1 MKTVCKEEQC
11 AGCMACVDIC
21 PKGAIS
27 IKDNLQCYNAVI
39 NEELCVNCDACQKVC
54 QSNHPASTV
63 APIFWQQGW
72 TLQDEVR
79 AKSSSG
85 GAAAELSRA
94 FVASGGIVCSCVFR
108 NGVFG
113 FEFAETV
120 DQLQKFVGSKYVK
133 SNPVGIYKQ
142 ISDKLKQE
150 KKVLF
155 IGLPCQ
161 VSALKNFVLS
171 KYQKNLYTVDL
182 ICHGT
187 PSPEILEKFLNQ
199 HHYSLKNLKDIC
211 FRMKAKFQVF
221 EDYKGIVTPGVSDRY
236 TIAFLNGLT
245 YTENCYSCQYAKRE
259 RVSDLTIGDS
269 WGNELETEE
278 QEKGISLIL
287 CQTEKGT
294 ELLNNARL
302 HLESVDVDRAVMNNH
317 QLHAPSNMPEGRY
330 AFFHLLNE
338 GKNFDSL
345 VKKNFPKQC
354 FRQDVKKIL
363 IKAKIIGGRTGK
375 MTYGITVLEGEEK
388 LQ

>member
-1 MKTVCKEEQC
+1 MKTVCKKDQC
-11 AGCMACVDIC
+11 AGCMACIDIC

-39 NEELCVNCDACQKVC
+39 NEELCVNCGACQKVC
-54 QSNHPASTV
+54 QSNHPASAV
-63 APIFWQQGW
+63 APISWQQGW
-72 TLQDEVR
+72 TLQNEVR

-85 GAAAELSRA
+85 GAAAELSRG

-108 NGVFG
+108 DGVFG

-120 DQLQKFVGSKYVK
+120 DELQKFVGSKYVK

-150 KKVLF
+150 KNVLF

-187 PSPEILEKFLNQ
+187 SSPEILEKFLNQ
-199 HHYSLKNLKDIC
+199 HHYSLKNLKDIR
-211 FRMKAKFQVF
+211 FRMKARFQVF
-221 EDYKGIVTPGVSDRY
+221 GDYKGIVTPGVSDRY
-236 TIAFLNGLT
+236 TIAFLNTLT

-269 WGNELETEE
+269 WGNELAEEE
-278 QEKGISLIL
+278 QGKGISLIL
-287 CQTEKGT
+287 CQTEKGA
-294 ELLNNARL
+294 ELLNDAQL
-302 HLESVDVDRAVMNNH
+302 HLEPVDVDKAVENNH

-330 AFFHLLNE
+330 EFFRLLNE
-338 GKNFDSL
+338 GLNFDSL

-354 FRQDVKKIL
+354 FRQDIKKLL
-363 IKAKIIGGRTGK
+363 IKAKIIRG
-375 MTYGITVLEGEEK
+375 V
-388 LQ
+388 

>member
-63 APIFWQQGW
+63 APISWQQGW

-108 NGVFG
+108 NGIFG

-187 PSPEILEKFLNQ
+187 PSPEILERFLNQ
-199 HHYSLKNLKDIC
+199 YHYSLKNLKDIR

-221 EDYKGIVTPGVSDRY
+221 GDYKGIVTPGVSDRY

-269 WGNELETEE
+269 WGNELSEEE
-278 QEKGISLIL
+278 QSKGISLLL
-287 CQTEKGT
+287 CQTDKGT
-294 ELLNNARL
+294 ELLNNAQL
-302 HLESVDVDRAVMNNH
+302 HLEPVDVDKAVKNNH
-317 QLHAPSNMPEGRY
+317 QLYAPSNMPEGRY
-330 AFFHLLNE
+330 EFFRLLNG
-338 GKNFDSL
+338 GKKFDSL

-354 FRQDVKKIL
+354 FRQDSKKFL
-363 IKAKIIGGRTGK
+363 IKAKIIGGG
-375 MTYGITVLEGEEK
+375 V
-388 LQ
+388 Q